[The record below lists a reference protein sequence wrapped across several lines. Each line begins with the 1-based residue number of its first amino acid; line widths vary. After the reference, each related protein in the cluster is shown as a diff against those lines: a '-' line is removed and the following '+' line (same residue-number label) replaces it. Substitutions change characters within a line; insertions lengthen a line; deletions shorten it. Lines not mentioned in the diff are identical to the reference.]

1 MVDEAAVPA
10 RGGLPRNCRRPRG
23 VVGGRGQLRPRLGI
37 GARWGI
43 EPPLD
48 YNLAGDQFNCH
59 FARTDDIAASAD

>member
-1 MVDEAAVPA
+1 MVGKAAVPA

-23 VVGGRGQLRPRLGI
+23 VVGGRGQVRPRLGI
-37 GARWGI
+37 GARSGI

-59 FARTDDIAASAD
+59 FARTDDFAGSAD

>member
-1 MVDEAAVPA
+1 MVGKAAVPA

-48 YNLAGDQFNCH
+48 YNLAGDQFNRH